1 MSYYGIIPLSLTVGR
16 STSESEL
23 GSGLLGPF
31 KIATERDGGGEFDG
45 IVYMSVVAL

>member
-1 MSYYGIIPLSLTVGR
+1 MSYYGIIPLSLIVGR
-16 STSESEL
+16 STSQIEL

-31 KIATERDGGGEFDG
+31 KVATDRNGGGEFDG